1 MTSDL
6 TSTTPFAADCAT
18 FEERLMAYRERELD
32 ATTAAWMVRHQ
43 QACRVCETLMRDLD
57 ALVEQAAVL
66 PTMSPSRDLWPDV
79 LSRLDAPVVPLSTR
93 FTPAAS
99 LTTATGSRRGVS
111 IRMFAVAATMLVA
124 VSSAVTWQV
133 ARSRG
138 AAAADS
144 TASANLLA
152 ARADVRPDT
161 RSLQPVANAD
171 VDVVYEREIAAL
183 RVIVNERF
191 AELDSA
197 TVAVLRSNLAI
208 IDKAIADSRAAL
220 EKDPGSRAL
229 SSSLDRAL
237 ENKLALMRRVSLL

>member
-1 MTSDL
+1 M
-6 TSTTPFAADCAT
+6 ADSAQDRKLPAT
-18 FEERLMAYRERELD
+18 QRKIEK
-32 ATTAAWMVRHQ
+32 
-43 QACRVCETLMRDLD
+43 
-57 ALVEQAAVL
+57 
-66 PTMSPSRDLWPDV
+66 SR
-79 LSRLDAPVVPLSTR
+79 AK
-93 FTPAAS
+93 
-99 LTTATGSRRGVS
+99 G
-111 IRMFAVAATMLVA
+111 
-124 VSSAVTWQV
+124 QV